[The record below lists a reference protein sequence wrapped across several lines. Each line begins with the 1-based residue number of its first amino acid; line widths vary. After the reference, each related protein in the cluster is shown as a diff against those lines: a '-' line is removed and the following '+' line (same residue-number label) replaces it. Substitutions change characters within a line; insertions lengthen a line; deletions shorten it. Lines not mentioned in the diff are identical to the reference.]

1 MTTACPDPLCIS
13 GGMTEGDGPALA
25 ELCDSSGMR
34 GKGGAPST
42 LGRELDP
49 SGMGGGMGLTLRLNH
64 LDRTRV
70 CHGWAIQ
77 LVLPPP
83 YG

>member
-1 MTTACPDPLCIS
+1 MTAACPDPLCIS
-13 GGMTEGDGPALA
+13 GGLTEGNGPARWRSFA
-25 ELCDSSGMR
+25 IPPGSGVR
-34 GKGGAPST
+34 GEPST
-42 LGRELDP
+42 LGHELDL
-49 SGMGGGMGLTLRLNH
+49 SGMGAGMGLTLRLTH
-64 LDRTRV
+64 FDRTRV